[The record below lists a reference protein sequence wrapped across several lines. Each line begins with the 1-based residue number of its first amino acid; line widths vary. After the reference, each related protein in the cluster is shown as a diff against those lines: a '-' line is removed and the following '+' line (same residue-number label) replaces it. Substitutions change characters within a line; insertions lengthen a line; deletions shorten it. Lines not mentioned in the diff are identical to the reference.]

1 MVICAQVISRE
12 LANSRLVDVAAH
24 SITRVSL
31 VASCRF
37 SFPLERL
44 IAIIAVP
51 IIQQIRPLTLRSARV

>member
-12 LANSRLVDVAAH
+12 LASFRLVDVAAH
-24 SITRVSL
+24 YIARVSL
-31 VASCRF
+31 VGSCRF
-37 SFPLERL
+37 GFPLERL